1 MWGGLSQ
8 EGPGQEGTGADF
20 LGAAPVSRAVLVQ
33 GWGLWHA
40 AAWVSNLRAASAGCA
55 GVRWWPALWPKDEIL
70 VGAEDTAPN
79 LHPGDNDRCSWSQPL
94 GGTADKA
101 SE

>member
-40 AAWVSNLRAASAGCA
+40 AAWLSNLRVASAGCA
-55 GVRWWPALWPKDEIL
+55 GGR
-70 VGAEDTAPN
+70 
-79 LHPGDNDRCSWSQPL
+79 
-94 GGTADKA
+94 
-101 SE
+101 